1 MQNAAG
7 VTAGRVKECN
17 VVRLAPSA
25 VYVVGTNCGRGN
37 YLYLGA
43 LQQLRIALCSSPHNK
58 RIRILNPLRG
68 NRAARVILHLTL
80 ILKNSFQIWNCLIC
94 NYFHVVKIL
103 NCLFAR
109 RQPLF
114 PMLKFARRLLLFP
127 MLHQRLYAAPQAAAP
142 YLRITSLTTF
152 SFSCR
157 LMEARMDSSW
167 K

>member
-7 VTAGRVKECN
+7 VAAGCVKECN

-43 LQQLRIALCSSPHNK
+43 LQQLRIALCAGPHNK

-68 NRAARVILHLTL
+68 NLAARIILHLTL

-94 NYFHVVKIL
+94 NYFHFVHSF
-103 NCLFAR
+103 NCYFAR
-109 RQPLF
+109 RLPLF
-114 PMLKFARRLLLFP
+114 PMLQFARRLPLFRCRSC
-127 MLHQRLYAAPQAAAP
+127 QQSSAP

-157 LMEARMDSSW
+157 LMEARMDSS
-167 K
+167 